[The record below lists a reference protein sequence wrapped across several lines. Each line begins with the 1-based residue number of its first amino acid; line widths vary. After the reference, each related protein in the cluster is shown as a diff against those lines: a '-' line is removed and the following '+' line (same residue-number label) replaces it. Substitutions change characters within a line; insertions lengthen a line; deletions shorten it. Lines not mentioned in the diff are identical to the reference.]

1 MSLLVVEQISRQFG
15 GQTALQ
21 DISFTVQRGDSL
33 GIIGRSGAG
42 KSTLLRCL
50 NGLERPDSGRIL
62 FEGEDLAAVPDKKL
76 VMLRR
81 KIGVV
86 FQHFNLLSS
95 RTVASNI
102 ALPLEITGTPAPQRK
117 KRVAELLDLV
127 GLSDHASKYPA
138 LLSGGQKQRVGIAR
152 ALAANPALLLCDEA
166 TSALDP
172 ETTSSILKLLSDIN
186 QTLGLTL
193 VFITH
198 EMDVVRQLGRHVV
211 VLEHGRIIASG
222 TPDSVLQ
229 NDPPLRLPAALS
241 STARAGDH
249 TVLRLTLDTQTLLG
263 PLLSHSAAHA
273 VQATVLDA
281 QTRQTGSTQ
290 ALEAI
295 VQLSTSTPDALSLF
309 QATAQSVEVIGYV
322 PSDT

>member
-1 MSLLVVEQISRQFG
+1 M
-15 GQTALQ
+15 
-21 DISFTVQRGDSL
+21 
-33 GIIGRSGAG
+33 
-42 KSTLLRCL
+42 
-50 NGLERPDSGRIL
+50 ERPDSGRIL
-62 FEGEDLAAVPDKKL
+62 FEGEDLAAVPDNRL

-81 KIGVV
+81 KIGFV

-102 ALPLEITGTPAPQRK
+102 ALPLEITGAPAPQRK

-186 QTLGLTL
+186 HNLGLTL

-211 VLEHGRIIASG
+211 VLEHGRIIARG

-229 NDPPLRLPAALS
+229 NDPPLRLPSGLS
-241 STARAGDH
+241 PTARAGDH
-249 TVLRLTLDTQTLLG
+249 TVLRLTLDTQALIA
-263 PLLSHSAAHA
+263 PLLADSAA
-273 VQATVLDA
+273 QATVLDA
-281 QTRQTGSTQ
+281 QARQTGGTQ
-290 ALEAI
+290 TLEAL
-295 VQLSTSTPDALSLF
+295 VQLSTSTPDALSLL